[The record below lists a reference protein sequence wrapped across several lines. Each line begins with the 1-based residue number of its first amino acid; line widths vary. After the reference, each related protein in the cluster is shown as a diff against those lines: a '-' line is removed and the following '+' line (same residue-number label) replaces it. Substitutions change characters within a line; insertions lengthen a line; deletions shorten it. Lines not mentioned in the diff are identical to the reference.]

1 MICRICRNSNMTDVS
16 NRIIAYHTVSFRI
29 NFYDFT
35 MGRSNSFEVV
45 DAFTPNISLLK
56 ESKNK
61 ETQV

>member
-35 MGRSNSFEVV
+35 MGRSISFEVV
-45 DAFTPNISLLK
+45 DAFTPNIHY
-56 ESKNK
+56 
-61 ETQV
+61 